1 MSTNRH
7 SVVIAAPVERVFAFA
22 ADFENDPQCRDEIQ
36 QMRYTSDPPVGVGT
50 RAVETARILGQ
61 TLETT
66 TVATDCEPNRRVA
79 AKSISGSVP
88 IVASRDFEAVP
99 GGTRFTYTL
108 EGDTS
113 GVLLFR
119 LMGPILTRLYQKR
132 IESYLGTLKGIL
144 ETEPAATMGTEPET
158 TTKQRREQ
166 WQREA
171 M

>member
-1 MSTNRH
+1 MSKNRH

-22 ADFENDPQCRDEIQ
+22 ADFENDPQWRDEVQ

-66 TVATDCEPNRRVA
+66 TVTTDHEPNRRVA
-79 AKSISGSVP
+79 AKSISGPVP
-88 IVASRDFEAVP
+88 IVASRDFESVP

-144 ETEPAATMGTEPET
+144 ETEPAATTG
-158 TTKQRREQ
+158 
-166 WQREA
+166 
-171 M
+171 

>member
-1 MSTNRH
+1 MSKNRH

-22 ADFENDPQCRDEIQ
+22 ADFENDPQWRDEVQ
-36 QMRYTSDPPVGVGT
+36 EMRYTSDPPVGMGT

-66 TVATDCEPNRRVA
+66 TVTTDYEPNRRVA
-79 AKSISGSVP
+79 AKSISGAVP

-132 IESYLGTLKGIL
+132 IEGYLGTLKDIL
-144 ETEPAATMGTEPET
+144 EMEPAATMGTAPET
-158 TTKQRREQ
+158 TTKQRSEL
-166 WQREA
+166 W
-171 M
+171 